1 MALRLEGLTLRDL
14 RDRKKATLR
23 ESSST
28 RPALYRIE
36 EGDARAVVKDYS
48 VNRWVFRNLVG
59 RFLVWRESKAYRRLR
74 GIQGV
79 PALYGVVDGL
89 ALVLEEIPG
98 RSIEGL
104 EKEEKLPASFFED
117 MRNLVATFHRKGL
130 CHCDLKRA
138 ANVLFGDDGKPYLID
153 WSAAILEREFRFF
166 PASRIYKRF
175 LLDDRH
181 AVIKLQLRHC
191 PEAVPPEDLRRY
203 QRRSALERALRKL
216 RDEGRHLLQ
225 KVV

>member
-1 MALRLEGLTLRDL
+1 MALRVEGLTLRNL
-14 RDRKKATLR
+14 QDRKTATLR
-23 ESSST
+23 EPSST

-36 EGDARAVVKDYS
+36 DGDARAVVKDYS

-59 RFLVWRESKAYRRLR
+59 RFLVWRESKAYRRLKGMQ
-74 GIQGV
+74 GI
-79 PALYGVVDGL
+79 PALYGVVGGL
-89 ALVLEEIPG
+89 ALVLEEIRG

-104 EKEEKLPASFFED
+104 EKQETLSASFFETL
-117 MRNLVATFHRKGL
+117 RNRVEAFHRRGL

-138 ANVLFGDDGKPYLID
+138 ANVLVADDGSPYLID

-166 PASRIYKRF
+166 PATLIYKRF

-191 PEAVPPEDLRRY
+191 PEAVPPEDLRWY
-203 QRRSALERALRKL
+203 QHRSPLEKAVRKL
-216 RDEGRHLLQ
+216 RDGARHFLQ
-225 KVV
+225 KAA

>member
-1 MALRLEGLTLRDL
+1 MALRLEGLTIRDL

-23 ESSST
+23 EPSST

-48 VNRWVFRNLVG
+48 VNRWMFRNLVG

-79 PALYGVVDGL
+79 AALYGVVDGL
-89 ALVLEEIPG
+89 ALVIQEIPG

-104 EKEEKLPASFFED
+104 EKEKKLPASFFED
-117 MRNLVATFHRKGL
+117 MRNLVATVHRKGL

-166 PASRIYKRF
+166 PASMIYKRF

-203 QRRSALERALRKL
+203 QQRGALERALRKL

-225 KVV
+225 KVA